1 MPGFL
6 SEALTWNENYSIL
19 LAVETALELK
29 QPPLDFIRP
38 NRKDLGQWSGL
49 DKKLAMAHKIMEKE
63 TCGLCGNPIWIC
75 RNEDNNVDFSIRVGT
90 CHSKSKMEKNEA
102 SRSKRK
108 NGKLKEGQY
117 LYSVPM
123 NVDGTEIAKGA
134 RAAYYENLSKE

>member
-1 MPGFL
+1 MRGFL
-6 SEALTWNENYSIL
+6 AEVLTWDENYATL

-29 QPPLDFIRP
+29 QPPMDFVRP
-38 NRKDLGQWSGL
+38 NRKDHGQWSGL
-49 DKKLAMAHKIMEKE
+49 DKKLAIAHKIMEKE

-75 RNEDNNVDFSIRVGT
+75 RNEDNNIDFSIRVGT
-90 CHSKSKMEKNEA
+90 CHSKSKMEKSEA

-123 NVDGTEIAKGA
+123 NVDGTEITKGT
-134 RAAYYENLSKE
+134 RASYYKTLSEE